1 MVLMDWVMF
10 SELVMTYECDVSGIE
25 ILGNI

>member
-10 SELVMTYECDVSGIE
+10 SELVMIHECDMSGIE